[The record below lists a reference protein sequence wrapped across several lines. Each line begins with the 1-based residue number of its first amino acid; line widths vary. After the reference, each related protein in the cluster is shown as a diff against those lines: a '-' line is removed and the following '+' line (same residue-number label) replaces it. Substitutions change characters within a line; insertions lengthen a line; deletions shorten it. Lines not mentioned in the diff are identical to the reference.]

1 MACAVVNGDKIPKP
15 ELLAGELLREMPNLK
30 SLVLNSNTARTN
42 VVLGPV
48 CRTLWG
54 EDGIIDELCGLR
66 FFPFTLIL
74 LSGEPLSGG
83 AALPKGSGI
92 CRADR
97 GQKRCSTSTAA
108 QARSA

>member
-48 CRTLWG
+48 CRTLLGRGW
-54 EDGIIDELCGLR
+54 DHRRALR
-66 FFPFTLIL
+66 LALFPFTLIL
-74 LSGEPLSGG
+74 F
-83 AALPKGSGI
+83 I
-92 CRADR
+92 R
-97 GQKRCSTSTAA
+97 
-108 QARSA
+108 